1 MREIFLIIQK
11 EFRQIFR
18 NKQMVGAML
27 FMPLIQLLILAN
39 AATFE
44 MKNLRIFIVD
54 KDFSSF
60 SRNITSKFGASNYF
74 IITGNSTNTKEAEDF
89 LHKRET
95 DLYLEIPQ
103 DFEKNLFRN
112 NSANVQLT
120 INAID
125 GVKAAIGMQYAA
137 NIILDANKELLQKI
151 ANSGTMGISSNIIKS
166 INISNLNWFNEEMD
180 YKTFMVP
187 GILVL
192 LIAIVGLFLASLNIV
207 REKEIGTIE
216 QLNVTPI
223 KKHQLIIGKLV
234 PFWVLGLFLFGLGLV
249 FAKLLYNIP
258 FLGNPFLLFSI
269 AGIFLTLVL
278 GIGLLISTFT
288 ETQQQAMFL
297 TWFFTVIFILMS
309 GLFTAIENMPNWAQ
323 NITLFNPL
331 RYMIESVRMVM
342 LKGSG
347 FSDVKT
353 HILILIGFSVL
364 MNGLAVLN
372 YHKRV

>member
-1 MREIFLIIQK
+1 MREILLIIQK

-18 NKQMVGAML
+18 NKQMVATML
-27 FMPLIQLLILAN
+27 FMPIVQMLILAN

-54 KDFSSF
+54 KDFSTF
-60 SRNITSKFGASNYF
+60 SRLITSKFKASNYF

-112 NSANVQLT
+112 NSSNVQLT

-125 GVKAAIGMQYAA
+125 GVKAAIGMQYAS
-137 NIILDANKELLQKI
+137 NIIMDANKDLIQKY
-151 ANSGTMGISSNIIKS
+151 ANPGMLNLSSNIIKS
-166 INISNLNWFNEEMD
+166 ISISNLNWFNEEMD

-192 LIAIVGLFLASLNIV
+192 LIAVVGLFLACLNIV

-223 KKHQLIIGKLV
+223 KKYQLIIGKLV
-234 PFWVLGLFLFGLGLV
+234 PFWVLGLFLFGFGL
-249 FAKLLYNIP
+249 FLAKLLFNIP
-258 FLGNPFLLFSI
+258 FLGSPILLFTI

-288 ETQQQAMFL
+288 ETQQQAMFV
-297 TWFFTVIFILMS
+297 TWFFTVIFMLMS

-347 FSDVKT
+347 FSDVKI
-353 HILILIGFSVL
+353 HILILIGFSL
-364 MNGLAVLN
+364 FANGLAVLN

>member
-1 MREIFLIIQK
+1 MRNILLIIQK

-18 NKQMVGAML
+18 NKQIVAAMI
-27 FMPLIQLLILAN
+27 FMPILQLLILAN

-54 KDFSSF
+54 KDFSSL
-60 SRNITSKFGASNYF
+60 SRNISSKFSASNYF
-74 IITGNSTNTKEAEDF
+74 IVSAIASSSKEAEDF
-89 LHKRET
+89 LHKRQV

-103 DFEKNLFRN
+103 NFENNLFREN
-112 NSANVQLT
+112 TSTLQLT

-125 GVKAAIGMQYAA
+125 GVKAAIGMQYAS
-137 NIILDANKELLQKI
+137 NIIADANLELIQKN
-151 ANSGTMGISSNIIKS
+151 AASQRLSLNSNIIKS
-166 INISNLNWFNEEMD
+166 IKTSNLNWFNEEMD

-187 GILVL
+187 GILVI
-192 LIAIVGLFLASLNIV
+192 LISIVGLFLASMNIV

-223 KKHQLIIGKLV
+223 KKYQLILGKLI
-234 PFWVLGLFLFGLGLV
+234 PFWVLGLFLFGFGL
-249 FAKLLYNIP
+249 FLSKLLYNIP
-258 FLGNPFLLFSI
+258 FLGNPILLFSI
-269 AGIFLTLVL
+269 AAIYLTLVL

-297 TWFFTVIFILMS
+297 TWFFTMIFVLMS

-347 FSDVKT
+347 FSDVKL
-353 HILILIGFSVL
+353 HITILLSFSIL

-372 YHKRV
+372 YQKRA

>member
-258 FLGNPFLLFSI
+258 FLGNPFLLFTI

-342 LKGSG
+342 LKASG

>member
-223 KKHQLIIGKLV
+223 KKHQLIIGKLL

-258 FLGNPFLLFSI
+258 FLGNPFLLFTI

>member
-18 NKQMVGAML
+18 NKQMVAAML

-54 KDFSSF
+54 KDFSSL

-137 NIILDANKELLQKI
+137 NIILDANKELLQKY
-151 ANSGTMGISSNIIKS
+151 ANPGTMGIGSNIIKS

-187 GILVL
+187 GILVV
-192 LIAIVGLFLASLNIV
+192 LISVVGLFLASLNIV

-234 PFWVLGLFLFGLGLV
+234 PFWVLGLFLFGLGLI

-258 FLGNPFLLFSI
+258 FLGNPFLLFTI
-269 AGIFLTLVL
+269 AGIYLTLVL

-347 FSDVKT
+347 FSDVKI

>member
-18 NKQMVGAML
+18 NKQMVAAML

-137 NIILDANKELLQKI
+137 NIILDANKELLQKY
-151 ANSGTMGISSNIIKS
+151 ANPGTMGIGSNTIKS
-166 INISNLNWFNEEMD
+166 IEISNLNWFNEEMD

-192 LIAIVGLFLASLNIV
+192 LIAIVGLFLVSLNIV

-258 FLGNPFLLFSI
+258 FLGNPFLLFAI

-342 LKGSG
+342 LKASG

>member
-1 MREIFLIIQK
+1 MRNTFLIIQK

-18 NKQMVGAML
+18 NKQIVAAMI
-27 FMPLIQLLILAN
+27 FMPILQLLILAN

-54 KDFSSF
+54 KDFSSL
-60 SRNITSKFGASNYF
+60 SRNISSKFSASNYF
-74 IITGNSTNTKEAEDF
+74 IVSAIASSSKEAEDF
-89 LHKRET
+89 LHKRQV

-103 DFEKNLFRN
+103 NFEKKLFREN
-112 NSANVQLT
+112 ASTLQLT

-125 GVKAAIGMQYAA
+125 GVKAAIGMQYAS
-137 NIILDANKELLQKI
+137 NIIADANLELIQKY
-151 ANSGTMGISSNIIKS
+151 AAPQRLSLNSNIIKS
-166 INISNLNWFNEEMD
+166 IKVSNLNWFNEEMD

-187 GILVL
+187 GILVI
-192 LIAIVGLFLASLNIV
+192 LISIVGLFLASMNIV

-223 KKHQLIIGKLV
+223 KKYQLILGKLI
-234 PFWVLGLFLFGLGLV
+234 PFWILGLFLFGFGL
-249 FAKLLYNIP
+249 FLSKLLYNIP
-258 FLGNPFLLFSI
+258 FLGNPILLFTI
-269 AGIFLTLVL
+269 AAIYLTLVL

-297 TWFFTVIFILMS
+297 TWFFTMIFVLMS

-347 FSDVKT
+347 FSDVKL
-353 HILILIGFSVL
+353 HITILLGFSIL

-372 YHKRV
+372 YQKRA

>member
-1 MREIFLIIQK
+1 VRNILLIIQK

-18 NKQMVGAML
+18 NKQIVAAMI
-27 FMPLIQLLILAN
+27 FMPILQLLILAN

-54 KDFSSF
+54 KDFSSL
-60 SRNITSKFGASNYF
+60 SRNISSKFSASNYF
-74 IITGNSTNTKEAEDF
+74 IVSAIASSSKEAEDF
-89 LHKRET
+89 LHKRQV

-103 DFEKNLFRN
+103 NFENNLFREN
-112 NSANVQLT
+112 TSTLQLT

-125 GVKAAIGMQYAA
+125 GVKAAIGMQYAS
-137 NIILDANKELLQKI
+137 NIIADANLELIQKN
-151 ANSGTMGISSNIIKS
+151 AASQRLSLNSNIIKS
-166 INISNLNWFNEEMD
+166 IKTSNLNWFNEEMD

-187 GILVL
+187 GILVI
-192 LIAIVGLFLASLNIV
+192 LISIVGLFLASMNIV

-223 KKHQLIIGKLV
+223 KKYQLILGKLI
-234 PFWVLGLFLFGLGLV
+234 PFWVLGLFLFGFGL
-249 FAKLLYNIP
+249 FLSKLLYNIP
-258 FLGNPFLLFSI
+258 FLGNPILLFSI
-269 AGIFLTLVL
+269 AAIYLTLVL

-297 TWFFTVIFILMS
+297 TWFFTMIFVLMS

-347 FSDVKT
+347 FSDVKL
-353 HILILIGFSVL
+353 HITILLSFSIL

-372 YHKRV
+372 YQKRA

>member
-54 KDFSSF
+54 KDFSSL
-60 SRNITSKFGASNYF
+60 SRKITSKFEASNYF
-74 IITGNSTNTKEAEDF
+74 IITGNSTNTKEAEEN
-89 LHKRET
+89 LHKRNA

-125 GVKAAIGMQYAA
+125 GVKAAMGMQYAA
-137 NIILDANKELLQKI
+137 NIILDANKELLQKHT
-151 ANSGTMGISSNIIKS
+151 NPGTMNVSTNIIKS
-166 INISNLNWFNEEMD
+166 INVSNLNWFNEEMD

-187 GILVL
+187 GILVV
-192 LIAIVGLFLASLNIV
+192 LISVIGLFLTSLNIV

-223 KKHQLIIGKLV
+223 KKYQLIIGKLV

-249 FAKLLYNIP
+249 LAKLLYNIP
-258 FLGNPFLLFSI
+258 FLGSPILLFTI
-269 AGIFLTLVL
+269 AGIYLTLVL

-309 GLFTAIENMPNWAQ
+309 GLFTAVENMPNWAQ

-347 FSDVKT
+347 FSDVKI

-364 MNGLAVLN
+364 MNSLAVLN